1 MRPTSRVSESS
12 DRDWSLAEIRDR
24 LAIQDLYDRQLA
36 AAEAHDW
43 ARYDTT
49 FATDAT
55 IDLSD
60 FGEPARRYP
69 AYRDW
74 LAALSKDMPKALR
87 LTGGLR
93 LELRGER
100 ATTRV
105 PVICFVKMRRG
116 AATQWSQTA
125 LFYNDELVRADVGWR
140 IVRRYEELVYP
151 DDSGS
156 APGRA

>member
-1 MRPTSRVSESS
+1 MSQST

-24 LAIQDLYDRQLA
+24 FAIEDLYDRQLA

-49 FATDAT
+49 FAADAS

-60 FGEPARRYP
+60 FGEPERRYP
-69 AYRDW
+69 AYRVW
-74 LAALSKDMPKALR
+74 VAALSKTMPKALR

-93 LELRGER
+93 LKLEDAR

-105 PVICFVKMRRG
+105 PVLCLVQMAG
-116 AATQWSQTA
+116 DTGVEWTQTA
-125 LFYNDELVRADVGWR
+125 LFYNDELERTDAGWR
-140 IVRRYEELVYP
+140 IVHRYEELVYP
-151 DDSGS
+151 DESDSES
-156 APGRA
+156 PPGRG